1 MAEEVKC
8 ERCEKLYEEIVNSF
22 RVAIEQMKTIAAEGK
37 GQEIESKTNP
47 FYNRYFGCAIAMDT
61 LLNEYFPERMP
72 KKAVE
77 AVAAA
82 EEKDEVV
89 EEEVPADVTR
99 N

>member
-8 ERCEKLYEEIVNSF
+8 ERCEKLYEEIINSF

-72 KKAVE
+72 KKA
-77 AVAAA
+77 AVA
-82 EEKDEVV
+82 EEKEEVA
-89 EEEVPADVTR
+89 EEEVPVDVTR